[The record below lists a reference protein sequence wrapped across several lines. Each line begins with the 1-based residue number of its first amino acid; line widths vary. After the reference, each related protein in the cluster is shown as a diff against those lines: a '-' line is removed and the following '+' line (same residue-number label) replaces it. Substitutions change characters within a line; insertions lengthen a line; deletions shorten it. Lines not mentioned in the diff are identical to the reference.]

1 MPLGFS
7 PTAFQK
13 MAHPD
18 GEAGT
23 SRAAASAGIP
33 MILSTYSTTSIE
45 DVVKAGQG
53 EGVYCMQLSVMKS
66 RAANLE
72 ILKRAEG
79 KSRPGT
85 GSCRLDTDG
94 FLSYTAAG
102 CKAVMITVDCAVLG
116 RRLNEARNEFRIP
129 EHLDLPCLPADCN
142 WRDLVTEDDR
152 LKFGKKTR

>member
-1 MPLGFS
+1 
-7 PTAFQK
+7 

-23 SRAAASAGIP
+23 SRAAAMAGIP

-53 EGVYCMQLSVMKS
+53 QGSYCMQLSVMKS

-79 KSRPGT
+79 TSG
-85 GSCRLDTDG
+85 L
-94 FLSYTAAG
+94 
-102 CKAVMITVDCAVLG
+102 
-116 RRLNEARNEFRIP
+116 RIP
-129 EHLDLPCLPADCN
+129 SFY
-142 WRDLVTEDDR
+142 LVER
-152 LKFGKKTR
+152 